1 MATTATRVLDDTR
14 FEARARIGD
23 VVALGLVV
31 VVGAALL
38 FNMYTL
44 GYSAASAAGGS
55 AADVVNRDKRF
66 VMAIIEAALVVGGFA
81 WIVYR
86 IFSGSARRVGG

>member
-1 MATTATRVLDDTR
+1 MATAAKVLDQTR

-44 GYSAASAAGGS
+44 GYTAATAT
-55 AADVVNRDKRF
+55 AADTVARDKRF
-66 VMAIIEAALVVGGFA
+66 VVAIIEAALVVGGFA

-86 IFSGSARRVGG
+86 LFSGSARRVGG

>member
-1 MATTATRVLDDTR
+1 MATAARVLDDTR

-23 VVALGLVV
+23 VVALGILL

-38 FNMYTL
+38 FSMYSV
-44 GYSAASAAGGS
+44 GYSAGEVARSGGGEVF
-55 AADVVNRDKRF
+55 ARDRTF
-66 VMAIIEAALVVGGFA
+66 VLMLIETAIVMGAFG

-86 IFSGSARRVGG
+86 LFSGSARRAGG

>member
-1 MATTATRVLDDTR
+1 MTAATKVLDESR

-44 GYSAASAAGGS
+44 GYTASSVAGGS
-55 AADVVNRDKRF
+55 VADVTTRDKRF
-66 VMAIIEAALVVGGFA
+66 VMSIVEAALVVGGFA

-86 IFSGSARRVGG
+86 LFSGSARRVGG

>member
-1 MATTATRVLDDTR
+1 MATAAKVLDETR

-23 VVALGLVV
+23 VIALGLVV

-44 GYSAASAAGGS
+44 GYTAGELARGS
-55 AADVVNRDKRF
+55 GDVVARDKRF
-66 VMAIIEAALVVGGFA
+66 VMAIIEAALVVSGFA

-86 IFSGSARRVGG
+86 LFSGSARRVGG

>member
-1 MATTATRVLDDTR
+1 MATAAKVLDETR

-44 GYSAASAAGGS
+44 GYTAGEIARGGG
-55 AADVVNRDKRF
+55 DVVARDKRF
-66 VMAIIEAALVVGGFA
+66 VMAIVEAALVVGSFA

-86 IFSGSARRVGG
+86 LFSGSARRVGG

>member
-1 MATTATRVLDDTR
+1 MATAAKVLDETR

-44 GYSAASAAGGS
+44 GYTAGEIARGS
-55 AADVVNRDKRF
+55 GDVLSRDKRF
-66 VMAIIEAALVVGGFA
+66 VTAIIEAVLVAAGFA

-86 IFSGSARRVGG
+86 LFSGSARRVGG

>member
-1 MATTATRVLDDTR
+1 MAAATKVLDDTR
-14 FEARARIGD
+14 FEARARVGD

-44 GYSAASAAGGS
+44 GHTAGEIARGMGDTY
-55 AADVVNRDKRF
+55 ARDKRF
-66 VMAIIEAALVVGGFA
+66 VLAMIEAALVVGGFA

-86 IFSGSARRVGG
+86 LFSGSARRVGG

>member
-1 MATTATRVLDDTR
+1 MVTAAKVLDETR
-14 FEARARIGD
+14 FEARARLGD
-23 VVALGLVV
+23 VIALAVVV

-44 GYSAASAAGGS
+44 GYTAASVAQGNV
-55 AADVVNRDKRF
+55 ADVVTRDKRF
-66 VMAIIEAALVVGGFA
+66 VLAIIQAALAVGGLG

-86 IFSGSARRVGG
+86 LFTGSARRVGG